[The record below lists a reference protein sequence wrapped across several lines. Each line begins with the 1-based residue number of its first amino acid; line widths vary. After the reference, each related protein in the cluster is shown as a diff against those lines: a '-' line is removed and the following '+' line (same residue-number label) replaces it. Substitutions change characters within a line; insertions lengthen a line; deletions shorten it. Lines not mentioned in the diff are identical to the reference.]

1 MAGAKES
8 GSTKY
13 QLRGYQ
19 QDASNSIIEDLEKYN
34 SVGAVLPTGAGKSLI
49 MIDIIDRLR
58 PTFSIDGS
66 ILCICH
72 LSDPLYQLLDNY
84 QKKGERPARS
94 TYWKSYAFPNF
105 NYDVIFVTMQKMAKP
120 EYREEVKTIVQRKVT
135 RTPKYIL
142 IDEAHSF
149 GAESYN
155 LICKL
160 IPDAKIIGLS
170 ATPFRSNRYSFGLF
184 DKVSY
189 TISMSELIDKGFL
202 VPPNLVQISIPEDK
216 RNDGGRIALSY
227 KIWKER
233 ESTSGLVSIVYFPTT
248 EIAKAA
254 LASFTQD
261 KNCRA
266 AYIDGKTKIREA
278 KRILQAARDGA
289 YDVLINCQKLETGVD
304 IPNIG
309 SVIMPYPVG
318 SVVKYMQ
325 RIGRALRLYEGK
337 KEANIYLCGEPPPIA
352 KGSWERFHNQ
362 ALKMRDPLPSEQ
374 LLEDFEEEDFDK
386 SPPMLVEW
394 TKKAI
399 EACRIL
405 EGNELLAVSKLLA
418 SRKFPKKY
426 DLFIDKI
433 LKRAQPSEGYDQS
446 TISEIQRQIITERY
460 GLEDRHIATLTKQE
474 ASAIINGFDAHLKSN
489 PFIFQKG
496 NHLGKHPSQLK
507 PFARKWLS
515 GENLA
520 TCKRWWKAGR
530 PPLKEE

>member
-1 MAGAKES
+1 MASANES
-8 GSTKY
+8 SPKKY
-13 QLRGYQ
+13 KLREYQ
-19 QDASNSIIEDLEKYN
+19 QDASDSIVRDLETNN
-34 SVGAVLPTGAGKSLI
+34 SVAAVLPTGAGKSLI
-49 MIDIIDRLR
+49 MIDVIDRLR
-58 PTFSIDGS
+58 ESLSIDGS
-66 ILCICH
+66 VLCVCH

-84 QKKGERPARS
+84 KEKGERPLRS
-94 TYWKSYAFPNF
+94 TYWKSYGFPNY

-120 EYREEVKTIVQRKVT
+120 DYRKEVASIVENKLARS
-135 RTPKYIL
+135 PKYII

-160 IPDAKIIGLS
+160 IPDAKVIGLS

-189 TISMSELIDKGFL
+189 TISMSELIEKGFL

-216 RNDGGRIALSY
+216 KTDGGRIALSY

-233 ESTSGLVSIVYFPTT
+233 ESTSGLVTVVYFPTT

-266 AYIDGKTKIREA
+266 AYIDGKTQIKVAKKILED
-278 KRILQAARDGA
+278 ARNGH

-309 SVIMPYPVG
+309 SIIMPYAVG

-325 RIGRALRLYEGK
+325 RIGRALRLYEDK
-337 KEANIYLCGEPPPIA
+337 KYANIYLFGDTPSIE
-352 KGSWERFHNQ
+352 KGNWEKLHDK
-362 ALKMRDPLPSEQ
+362 ALKARDPLPSEQ
-374 LLEDFEEEDFDK
+374 LLEDFNDEEFK
-386 SPPMLVEW
+386 KAPPLLVEW

-399 EACRIL
+399 EACQIL
-405 EGNELLAVSKLLA
+405 EGNDLVAVSRLLATK
-418 SRKFPKKY
+418 KFPKKY
-426 DLFIDKI
+426 DLFIEKI
-433 LKRAQPSEGYDQS
+433 LQGAIPSQGYD
-446 TISEIQRQIITERY
+446 TTPISKIQTQIITERY
-460 GLEDRHIATLTKQE
+460 GLEDRHVATLTKKE

-489 PFIFQKG
+489 PFIFQQGK
-496 NHLGKHPSQLK
+496 HLGKHPSQLK
-507 PFARKWLS
+507 PFARKWLQ

-520 TCKRWWKAGR
+520 TCQRWWKAGR
-530 PPLKEE
+530 PPLKEK